1 MPEPC
6 RAPVTPRRAACS
18 RIAALGC
25 ALALAVCAA
34 IAGASEVVYTWRDPQ
49 TGQLVLHTVPPPW
62 LRTPATAAK
71 GPHVNVFKDGKL
83 VPPELVGAGGKVL
96 EAPPGKPGGTQEGG
110 AEKPPDLKDLLAKR
124 DAALERLTGEAL
136 RVGPAAANEAFFVTL
151 DGYLDFCA
159 QADAVDPGGTAT
171 RNAERDEAMQ
181 RVKANLERVLRQPAP
196 RTAFQNEATR
206 WYSDKSDLAAQKIV
220 RCLRDGYC

>member
-1 MPEPC
+1 MPHP
-6 RAPVTPRRAACS
+6 RHAPVRPMRAARS

-25 ALALAVCAA
+25 ALALGVCAA
-34 IAGASEVVYTWRDPQ
+34 TAGASEIVYTWRDPQ

-96 EAPPGKPGGTQEGG
+96 EAPPGKPGGTQAGG

-124 DAALERLTGEAL
+124 DAALERLMVQSL
-136 RVGPAAANEAFFVTL
+136 RVGPADSNEEFFVTL
-151 DGYLDFCA
+151 DRYLDFCA
-159 QADAVDPGGTAT
+159 QADAADPGGTVA
-171 RNAERDEAMQ
+171 RNAERDQAMQ
-181 RVKANLERVLRQPAP
+181 RVKANLERVLRQPQP